1 MLGAGFLLPKF
12 LDQPVLCAGVA
23 PKPCVCNPNNVMK
36 YLDQPVLCAGV
47 ARRLLRNFALLR
59 CNVMKKQALLRF
71 IFAKSLIL
79 KLCYMLRL
87 FSGLSQSYEVVRAP
101 RQVQNIPHNQIL
113 QTSYNIF

>member
-1 MLGAGFLLPKF
+1 MLGAGFVLPKN
-12 LDQPVLCAGVA
+12 LDQPVLCVA
-23 PKPCVCNPNNVMK
+23 
-36 YLDQPVLCAGV
+36 A
-47 ARRLLRNFALLR
+47 ARRLLRFERLLR
-59 CNVMKKQALLRF
+59 CNVMEKQALLRF

-101 RQVQNIPHNQIL
+101 RRVQNIPHNQIL